1 MKIVAFEV
9 QLREVSSYEPLR
21 AEHEVVLLEEP
32 LRAENAKRFQ
42 DAEIVCPFVYSDLSA
57 GVLQDMPQIRMIAT
71 RSTGYDHI
79 NLRYCKERGIV
90 VSNVPTYGEATVAE
104 HVFALLLTISHKL
117 REAVERA
124 RNGEFSPIGLEGFD
138 LAGKTLGVVGV
149 GSIGRHVVR
158 IARGFEMNVIAFD
171 LKPDSRLAAELG
183 FDYLSFD
190 AVLKQADIL
199 TLHVPATP
207 GTNNMISA
215 AEFAQMKNGVVLI
228 NTAHGSLVEPRA
240 LIQALHSRKVSA
252 AGLDVMP
259 DEPMIREEAELICS
273 LFCERHDLRNLLAD
287 HMLLR
292 MPNVVVTP
300 HSAFNTVEALGRIL
314 QTTIANIE
322 AFAAGTAQN
331 IVE

>member
-9 QLREVSSYEPLR
+9 QQREVSSFEPLR

-117 REAVERA
+117 REAIERA

-215 AEFAQMKNGVVLI
+215 TEFAKMKDGVVLI
-228 NTAHGSLVEPRA
+228 NTARGSLVEPRA
-240 LIQALHSRKVSA
+240 LIQALHNRKVSA

-273 LFCERHDLRNLLAD
+273 FFCERHDLRNLVAD
-287 HMLLR
+287 HILLR

-322 AFAAGTAQN
+322 AFAAGTTQN

>member
-9 QLREVSSYEPLR
+9 QHREVSSFERLR
-21 AEHEVVLLEEP
+21 AEHEVVLVEEP

-42 DAEIVCPFVYSDLSA
+42 DAEIVCPFVYSDLGA

-215 AEFAQMKNGVVLI
+215 AEFAQMKDGVVLI
-228 NTAHGSLVEPRA
+228 NTARGSLVEPRA

-273 LFCERHDLRNLLAD
+273 LFCERHDLRNLVAD
-287 HMLLR
+287 HILLR